1 MTVVE
6 SPSQA
11 SPLLL
16 AEWSA
21 QLETRS
27 GVKLNVRP
35 AAPEDEARL
44 VDFFGHVAA
53 DDLRFRFLSPV
64 RHIGHALAQE
74 LLAID
79 HTTTENFLAFDA
91 GDGMLVAT
99 AMLAAEPDLARAEVA
114 VAIRSDYKHRG
125 VGWTLL
131 RHVSDYAAARGIKRL
146 ESIECCDNR
155 EAISLEREMGFT
167 ARPYPGDATLTLVV
181 KDLAP
186 LEEA

>member
-6 SPSQA
+6 KPSPAPQ
-11 SPLLL
+11 LLL

-27 GVKLNVRP
+27 GVKLNIRP
-35 AAPEDEARL
+35 AAPEDEAQL
-44 VDFFGHVAA
+44 VEFFGHVAP

-64 RHIGHALAQE
+64 RHIGHKLAQE

-91 GDGMLVAT
+91 EDGMLVAT

-114 VAIRSDYKHRG
+114 VAIRSDYKNRG

-146 ESIECCDNR
+146 ESIECSDNR
-155 EAISLEREMGFT
+155 EAIALEREMGFN
-167 ARPYPGDATLTLVV
+167 AAPYPGDATLTLVA
-181 KDLAP
+181 KDLASAG
-186 LEEA
+186 EA